1 MAQERLTVR
10 KIKEIL
16 RLKYEAG
23 LSNRAIAGA
32 CNISNSTVGEYLR
45 RAEAAG
51 IGWPMGEVDEEELYK
66 KLFGEP
72 VPVPEKKSK
81 PLPDWEKVSKELR
94 KKGVT
99 LELIWME
106 YIEKHPDG
114 YKRSQ
119 FGEYYR
125 RWKKG
130 HNEPGMRNVHVGGE
144 RMQVDYAG
152 LRIQIINPETGDV
165 FMAPVFVAVLP
176 ASNYTY
182 AEAQLGESQ
191 CNWNGGHVR
200 AFNFFGGVVKIV
212 VPDNLKTGV
221 TKPDYYEPGINLA
234 YQELAEHYQIAVLPA
249 RVKRPK
255 DKAKGENAVQ
265 NVERWV
271 IAPLRNRTFFSLAE
285 ANRAIREK
293 LDQFNQKMMLA
304 VGRTRRQEFEEIDR
318 PNLRPLPEKPYEFA
332 IRKTARVNIDYHVE
346 FEKHFYSVP
355 HSLIHQPVDLRV
367 TEHLVEIF
375 HKGKSVATHLRS
387 AKMGS
392 YTTLREHMP
401 PNHQFLY
408 KINASQL
415 LSWAEQVGPQTHEL
429 IDATLKSRPFP
440 EQAFRSCLGILNLA
454 KKHPASRFEQACQAV
469 LQSKSLSYKA
479 VKDEL
484 DWLVKQTPLLLPIL
498 SLPMTI
504 SADMN
509 TTNKGR

>member
-1 MAQERLTVR
+1 MR

-16 RLKYEAG
+16 RLKNEAG

-32 CNISNSTVGEYLR
+32 CNVSNSTVGEYLR

-51 IGWPMGEVDEEELYK
+51 IGWPMGEQSEEELYK

-72 VPVPEKKSK
+72 IPVPVAKSK
-81 PLPDWEKVSKELR
+81 PMPDWEEVHKELR

-114 YKRSQ
+114 YKHSQ

-125 RWKKG
+125 RWKKE

-152 LRIQIINPETGDV
+152 QKIQIVDAETGEV
-165 FMAPVFVAVLP
+165 FMASVFVAVLP

-182 AEAQLGESQ
+182 AEAQCGENQ
-191 CNWNGGHVR
+191 CNWNNGHVR

-212 VPDNLKTGV
+212 IPDNLKTGV

-249 RVKRPK
+249 RVKHPK

-265 NVERWV
+265 NVEHWV
-271 IAPLRNRTFFSLAE
+271 IAPLRNQTFFSLAE

-293 LDQFNQKMMLA
+293 LDRLNNKMMLC
-304 VGRTRRQEFEEIDR
+304 VGRTRRQEYEDIDL

-355 HSLIHQPVDLRV
+355 HTLIHQEVDLRI
-367 TEHLVEIF
+367 TEYLVQIC
-375 HKGKSVATHLRS
+375 HKGKGVAVHPRS
-387 AKMGS
+387 SKAGA

-401 PNHQFLY
+401 PNHQFMY
-408 KINASQL
+408 KINAKQL
-415 LSWAEQVGPQTHEL
+415 LSWAEEVGPQTYDL
-429 IDATLKSRPFP
+429 IHATLKSRPYP
-440 EQAFRSCLGILNLA
+440 EQAYRSCLGILNLA
-454 KKHPASRFEQACQAV
+454 KKHPSSSLEQACQAA
-469 LQSKSLSYKA
+469 LQSRSLSYKA

-484 DWLVKQTPLLLPIL
+484 EWLAKQTTTTIPDALPPHDNIR
-498 SLPMTI
+498 
-504 SADMN
+504 
-509 TTNKGR
+509 GHEYYR

>member
-23 LSNRAIAGA
+23 LSSRAIAGA

-51 IGWPMGEVDEEELYK
+51 IGWPLGDLNEEELYK
-66 KLFGEP
+66 KIFGDP
-72 VPVPEKKSK
+72 APVPETTSK
-81 PLPDWEKVSKELR
+81 PLPDWEEVRKELR

-99 LELIWME
+99 LQLVWME

-114 YKRSQ
+114 YKHSQ

-125 RWKKG
+125 RWKKE
-130 HNEPGMRNVHVGGE
+130 HNEPRMRNVHVGGE

-152 LRIQIINPETGDV
+152 VKIRIVDPETGEI

-176 ASNYTY
+176 ASNYAYT
-182 AEAQLGESQ
+182 EAQSGEDQ
-191 CNWNGGHVR
+191 CNWNNGHVR
-200 AFNFFGGVVKIV
+200 AFIFFGGVVKIV
-212 VPDNLKTGV
+212 MPDNLKTGV
-221 TKPDYYEPGINLA
+221 TKPDYYEPDINIS
-234 YQELAEHYQIAVLPA
+234 YQELAEYYQIAILPA
-249 RVKRPK
+249 RVRKPR
-255 DKAKGENAVQ
+255 DKGKVENAVQ

-285 ANRAIREK
+285 VNRAIREK
-293 LDQFNQKMMLA
+293 LDEFNNKMMLA
-304 VGRTRRQEFEEIDR
+304 VGRTRRQEFEGIDL
-318 PNLRPLPEKPYEFA
+318 PNLRPLPEKPYEYA

-355 HSLIHQPVDLRV
+355 HPLIHQEVDLRI
-367 TEHLVEIF
+367 TEHLVQIF
-375 HKGKSVATHLRS
+375 HTGKSVAVHPRS
-387 AKMGS
+387 SKAGG

-401 PNHQFLY
+401 PNHQFMD
-408 KINASQL
+408 KINANQL
-415 LSWAEQVGPQTHEL
+415 LSWAEKVGPQTHDL
-429 IDATLKSRPFP
+429 IHATLKSRPYP

-454 KKHPASRFEQACQAV
+454 KKHPSSRIELACQAV
-469 LQSKSLSYKA
+469 LQNKSLSYKA

-484 DWLVKQTPLLLPIL
+484 DWLIKQTPPPVSETLPAHDNIR
-498 SLPMTI
+498 
-504 SADMN
+504 
-509 TTNKGR
+509 GHEYYQ